1 MGYQDKCA
9 KRMRDMK
16 AHMMLMSATVEE
28 IHGDGT
34 GMINGRKAFT
44 LIELLVVV
52 TIITILV
59 SMLLSALSKAKVAA
73 DMAQCHNYRR
83 QLTIYYYAEDDE
95 QGYDPSYEDI
105 AAFNVKREL
114 MLDHRVIQDKCYD
127 CHNTVVVRSNLS
139 AP

>member
-1 MGYQDKCA
+1 M
-9 KRMRDMK
+9 MR
-16 AHMMLMSATVEE
+16 AMLTSGVVEE
-28 IHGDGT
+28 THGGGSGMIHGK
-34 GMINGRKAFT
+34 KAFT
-44 LIELLVVV
+44 LIELLVVI

-83 QLTIYYYAEDDE
+83 QLTIYYYAEADE
-95 QGYDPSYEDI
+95 QDYNPSDGDI
-105 AAFNVKREL
+105 SMFNVKREL

-127 CHNTVVVRSNLS
+127 CHNTVVIRSNLS

>member
-1 MGYQDKCA
+1 
-9 KRMRDMK
+9 
-16 AHMMLMSATVEE
+16 MLTSGVVEE
-28 IHGDGT
+28 THGGGSGMIHGK
-34 GMINGRKAFT
+34 KAFT
-44 LIELLVVV
+44 LIELLVVI

-83 QLTIYYYAEDDE
+83 QLTIYYYAEADE
-95 QGYDPSYEDI
+95 QDYNPSDGDI
-105 AAFNVKREL
+105 SMFNVKREL

-127 CHNTVVVRSNLS
+127 CHNTVAVRSNLS

>member
-1 MGYQDKCA
+1 M
-9 KRMRDMK
+9 MR
-16 AHMMLMSATVEE
+16 AMLTSGVVEE
-28 IHGDGT
+28 THGGGSGMIHGK
-34 GMINGRKAFT
+34 KAFT

-83 QLTIYYYAEDDE
+83 QLTIYYYAEADE
-95 QGYDPSYEDI
+95 QDYNPSDGDI
-105 AAFNVKREL
+105 SMFNVKREL

>member
-1 MGYQDKCA
+1 MVISG
-9 KRMRDMK
+9 M
-16 AHMMLMSATVEE
+16 VGE

-34 GMINGRKAFT
+34 GMTHGKKAFT

-83 QLTIYYYAEDDE
+83 QLTIYYFAADDE
-95 QGYDPSYEDI
+95 QDYNPSYENI
-105 AAFNVKREL
+105 ARFNVKREL
-114 MLDHRVIQDKCYD
+114 MLDHRIIQDKCYD
-127 CHNTVVVRSNLS
+127 CHNTIVVRSNLS

>member
-1 MGYQDKCA
+1 M
-9 KRMRDMK
+9 MR
-16 AHMMLMSATVEE
+16 AMLTSGVVEE
-28 IHGDGT
+28 THGGGSGMIHGK
-34 GMINGRKAFT
+34 KAFT
-44 LIELLVVV
+44 LIELLVVI

-83 QLTIYYYAEDDE
+83 QLTIYYYAEADE
-95 QGYDPSYEDI
+95 QDYNPSDGDI
-105 AAFNVKREL
+105 SMFNVKREL

>member
-1 MGYQDKCA
+1 MGYQDKCVHGTW
-9 KRMRDMK
+9 DQK

-34 GMINGRKAFT
+34 GIMNGKNGFT
-44 LIELLVVV
+44 LVELLVVV

-83 QLTIYYYAEDDE
+83 QLTIYYFAADDE
-95 QGYDPSYEDI
+95 RDYSPSYENI
-105 AAFNVKREL
+105 ARFNVKREL
-114 MLDHRVIQDKCYD
+114 MLDHRIIQDKCYD
-127 CHNTVVVRSNLS
+127 CHSS

>member
-1 MGYQDKCA
+1 M
-9 KRMRDMK
+9 MR
-16 AHMMLMSATVEE
+16 AMLTSGVVEE
-28 IHGDGT
+28 THGGGSGMIHGK
-34 GMINGRKAFT
+34 KAFT
-44 LIELLVVV
+44 LIELLVVI

-95 QGYDPSYEDI
+95 QDYNPSYGDI
-105 AAFNVKREL
+105 SMFNVKREL

>member
-1 MGYQDKCA
+1 M
-9 KRMRDMK
+9 MR
-16 AHMMLMSATVEE
+16 AMLTSGVVEE
-28 IHGDGT
+28 THGGGSGMIHGK
-34 GMINGRKAFT
+34 KAFT
-44 LIELLVVV
+44 LIELLVVI

-83 QLTIYYYAEDDE
+83 QLTIYYYAEADE
-95 QGYDPSYEDI
+95 QDYNPSDGDI
-105 AAFNVKREL
+105 SMFNVKREL

-127 CHNTVVVRSNLS
+127 CHNTVVVRSSLS

>member
-1 MGYQDKCA
+1 M
-9 KRMRDMK
+9 MR
-16 AHMMLMSATVEE
+16 AMLTSGVVEE
-28 IHGDGT
+28 THGGGSGMIHGK
-34 GMINGRKAFT
+34 KAFT
-44 LIELLVVV
+44 LIELLVVI

-83 QLTIYYYAEDDE
+83 QLTIYYYAEANE
-95 QGYDPSYEDI
+95 QDYNPSDGDI
-105 AAFNVKREL
+105 SMFNVKREL

>member
-1 MGYQDKCA
+1 
-9 KRMRDMK
+9 
-16 AHMMLMSATVEE
+16 MLTSGVVEE
-28 IHGDGT
+28 THGGGSGMIHGK
-34 GMINGRKAFT
+34 KAFT
-44 LIELLVVV
+44 LIELLVVI

-83 QLTIYYYAEDDE
+83 QLTIYYYAEADE
-95 QGYDPSYEDI
+95 QDYNPSDGDI
-105 AAFNVKREL
+105 SMFNVKREL

>member
-1 MGYQDKCA
+1 
-9 KRMRDMK
+9 
-16 AHMMLMSATVEE
+16 MLTSGVVEE
-28 IHGDGT
+28 THGGGSGMIHGK
-34 GMINGRKAFT
+34 KAFT

-83 QLTIYYYAEDDE
+83 QLTIYYYAEADE
-95 QGYDPSYEDI
+95 QDYNPSDGDI
-105 AAFNVKREL
+105 SMFNVKREL

>member
-1 MGYQDKCA
+1 M
-9 KRMRDMK
+9 MR
-16 AHMMLMSATVEE
+16 AMLTSGVVEE
-28 IHGDGT
+28 THGGGSGMIHGK
-34 GMINGRKAFT
+34 KAFT
-44 LIELLVVV
+44 LVELLVVI

-83 QLTIYYYAEDDE
+83 QLTIYYYAEADE
-95 QGYDPSYEDI
+95 QDYNPSDGDI
-105 AAFNVKREL
+105 SMFNVKREL